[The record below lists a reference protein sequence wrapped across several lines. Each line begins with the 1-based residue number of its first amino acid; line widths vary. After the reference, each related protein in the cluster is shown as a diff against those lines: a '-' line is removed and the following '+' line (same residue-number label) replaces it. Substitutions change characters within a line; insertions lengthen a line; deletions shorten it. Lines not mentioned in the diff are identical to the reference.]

1 MNGECRLCGRRGFM
15 HTHHVFG
22 GSYRK
27 LSDYYG
33 ATVTLCPECHRYIH
47 SAQGVEDKEQLQFE
61 VQTELMDA
69 YDWTIRDWLNIW
81 NKSWL

>member
-1 MNGECRLCGRRGFM
+1 MTGECRLCGRIGFM
-15 HTHHVFG
+15 NTHHVFG

-61 VQTELMDA
+61 IQTELMDA
-69 YDWTIRDWLNIW
+69 YNWTIRDWLNIW